1 MNMLL
6 VSTCLLLTG
15 AVAAHHQARVAHR
28 GPTQGE
34 GCLASSRAEGK
45 GLHGWEMA
53 GGVVARNLPKP

>member
-15 AVAAHHQARVAHR
+15 AVAAHHQARVGSQGAH
-28 GPTQGE
+28 TGE

-45 GLHGWEMA
+45 GLHGGRWQ
-53 GGVVARNLPKP
+53 GVL